1 MSRQPFHQVDVFTAT
16 PYLGN
21 PLAVVHSAQGLDEA
35 TMQRFARWTNLSE
48 TTFLLPPSRDAAAAG
63 ADYQVRI
70 FTPAYEMPFAG
81 HPTLGSCHAWLEAG
95 GVPRDPHCI
104 VQQCKVGLVKIR
116 RSEATGGQRLAFAAP
131 PLSRMAPL
139 AAHRNTLAQALGL
152 QPHQIVDAQQLHNG
166 PRHFGF
172 LVDSVDTV
180 LSVQPDP
187 YAMTQALQDAGVTGV
202 GLAAVRPAGRSDAA
216 SEAVQVDAQ
225 EAPTGP
231 VLVARSNREARAFGA
246 VAARQFTHPGNDMRS
261 SDMPTH
267 ASMCHE
273 QPSVEIRFFA
283 MHPALVEDPVT
294 GSFNASMAQWLMAE
308 GYAPSRYLAA
318 QGSCIGIAGRVFA
331 ERDDGGQ
338 VWIGGDTVTCIRGEV
353 LL

>member
-1 MSRQPFHQVDVFTAT
+1 MSRLPFHQVDVFTAT

-48 TTFLLPPSRDAAAAG
+48 TTFLLPPSMDAAAAG

-116 RSEATGGQRLAFAAP
+116 RSEAPVGQRLAFAAP
-131 PLSRMAPL
+131 PLSRTVPQ
-139 AAHRNTLAQALGL
+139 AAHRNALAQALGL
-152 QPHQIVDAQQLHNG
+152 LPHQIVDAQQLHNG

-202 GLAAVRPAGRSDAA
+202 GLAAVQPAGWSDAA
-216 SEAVQVDAQ
+216 SVAVQVDAQ
-225 EAPTGP
+225 EVPAGP

-246 VAARQFTHPGNDMRS
+246 VAARQFTHPASDLARR
-261 SDMPTH
+261 DMP
-267 ASMCHE
+267 ASAPTRHE

-294 GSFNASMAQWLMAE
+294 GSFNASMAQWLMAD
-308 GYAPSRYLAA
+308 GYAPPRYVAA
-318 QGSCIGIAGRVFA
+318 QGTCIGMAGRVFA
-331 ERDDGGQ
+331 ERDAGGQ